1 MERKTKY
8 LPLTTQNVAIAAA
21 IVFGCLR
28 VADAVA
34 CSGPPPPSPN
44 DALKAAKMVVVAE
57 LISTEQHPAS
67 GDKSGRVITEDAT
80 FKILE
85 VFKGP
90 YRKGD
95 VIHTVSEIGPGPCG
109 MSAKNNPVSFE
120 SVGKD
125 RKPYAPV
132 LSGRWLIYGY
142 GAEPHELD
150 MMSRS
155 RPMEFGGNADAR
167 ELRRHRNRQ
176 RAP

>member
-1 MERKTKY
+1 MERRAKY
-8 LPLTTQNVAIAAA
+8 LPLTTRDVAIATA
-21 IVFGCLR
+21 IAFGCLR

-67 GDKSGRVITEDAT
+67 KDKSGRVIREDAT
-80 FKILE
+80 FRILE

-109 MSAKNNPVSFE
+109 LSAKNTPVSFE
-120 SVGKD
+120 KVGKD
-125 RKPYAPV
+125 NKPYAPV
-132 LSGRWLIYGY
+132 LSGRWVIYGL
-142 GAEPHELD
+142 GPEPYELN
-150 MMSRS
+150 MLSRS
-155 RPMEFGGNADAR
+155 KPMEFGGSADVR
-167 ELRRHRNRQ
+167 ELRGLLRRARQ
-176 RAP
+176 P